1 MKSRILI
8 LAGLV
13 CCVLAPALSQT
24 LVKENNRWS
33 NLVEV
38 STNVFTFHFQKI
50 SGDTL
55 INGKTFKKL
64 MGATSPDAPGWS
76 YEAALGETVPGK
88 VTIIKA
94 GSKDE
99 HLLYDFTLAVNDN
112 FTGYYNN
119 CQYTMKLNAIEDIWL
134 MNGESRKQFQF
145 SGTGASG
152 FFTENW
158 IAEIGSDNGLTSAG
172 IYSCTAVTDTA
183 PTLNCFTEDNIVKVY
198 NNADYPCVETVGT
211 SEKKTEAGSAFIS
224 PNPVHESARFEVNGA
239 NNRNLELLVFDTR
252 GKEVS
257 RIHSDTNI
265 LVFKRKELK
274 SGLYYYSIYSETKLI
289 ASGKFIIE

>member
-13 CCVLAPALSQT
+13 LCVVAPALSQT

-38 STNVFTFHFQKI
+38 SPNTFTFHFQKI

-64 MGATSPDAPGWS
+64 MGATSPEAAGWS
-76 YEAALGETVPGK
+76 YEAALGETVTGK

-94 GSKDE
+94 GSTDE
-99 HLLYDFTLAVNDN
+99 HLLYDFTLTVNDD

-119 CQYTMKLNAIEDIWL
+119 CQYTMKLNAIEDIWM
-134 MNGESRKQFQF
+134 MNGEKRKQFQF

-152 FFTENW
+152 YFTENW

-172 IYSCTAVTDTA
+172 IYSCTAITDTA

-211 SEKKTEAGSAFIS
+211 TEKKTEVGSAIIS
-224 PNPVHESARFEVNGA
+224 PNPVHESARFEIEGYKNK
-239 NNRNLELLVFDTR
+239 NLELSVFDAR

-257 RIHSDTNI
+257 NIHSDTNI
-265 LVFKRKELK
+265 LIFNRKGLK
-274 SGLYYYSIYSETKLI
+274 SGLYYYSINSETKLI
-289 ASGKFIIE
+289 ASGKFIID

>member
-1 MKSRILI
+1 M
-8 LAGLV
+8 
-13 CCVLAPALSQT
+13 APALSQT

-38 STNVFTFHFQKI
+38 STNTFTFHFQKI

-55 INGKTFKKL
+55 INGKIFKKL
-64 MGATSPDAPGWS
+64 LGASSPEAAGWK
-76 YEAALGETVPGK
+76 YEAALSETVPGK
-88 VTIIKA
+88 VTIIHA
-94 GSKDE
+94 GSADE
-99 HLLYDFTLAVNDN
+99 RLLYDFTLTVNDN
-112 FTGYYNN
+112 FTGYYKN
-119 CQYTMKLNAIEDIWL
+119 CEYTMKLNAVEDIWL
-134 MNGESRKQFQF
+134 MNGEKRKQFQF
-145 SGTGASG
+145 SGNGASG

-198 NNADYPCVETVGT
+198 NNADYPCVETVGI
-211 SEKKTEAGSAFIS
+211 SEKKTKNGSALIS
-224 PNPVHESARFEVNGA
+224 PNPVHESACFEVNGTY
-239 NNRNLELLVFDTR
+239 NKDLELLVFDTR
-252 GKEVS
+252 GKKVS

-265 LVFKRKELK
+265 LVFNRKELK
-274 SGLYYYSIYSETKLI
+274 PGLYYYAINSETKLV

>member
-13 CCVLAPALSQT
+13 WCVVAPALSQT

-38 STNVFTFHFQKI
+38 STNTFTFHFQKI
-50 SGDTL
+50 SGDTI
-55 INGKTFKKL
+55 INGKTYKKL
-64 MGATSPDAPGWS
+64 LGATSPDAPGWK
-76 YEAALGETVPGK
+76 YEAALSETVPGK

-94 GSKDE
+94 GSADE

-119 CQYTMKLNAIEDIWL
+119 CQYTMKLNAIENIWL

-152 FFTENW
+152 YFTENW

-172 IYSCTAVTDTA
+172 IYSCTAVGDTA

-211 SEKKTEAGSAFIS
+211 PEKKTEPGSVSIS
-224 PNPVHESARFEVNGA
+224 PNPVHESARFEVKGA
-239 NNRNLELLVFDTR
+239 FNKNLDLLVFDAH

-257 RIHSDTNI
+257 KIHSDTNI
-265 LVFKRKELK
+265 LVFKREELK
-274 SGLYYYSIYSETKLI
+274 PGLYYYSVNSGTKLV

>member
-13 CCVLAPALSQT
+13 LCVMAPALSQT

-38 STNVFTFHFQKI
+38 SPNTFTFHFQKI

-64 MGATSPDAPGWS
+64 MGATSPEAAGWS
-76 YEAALGETVPGK
+76 YEAALGETVTGK

-94 GSKDE
+94 GSTDE
-99 HLLYDFTLAVNDN
+99 HLLYDFTLTVNDD

-119 CQYTMKLNAIEDIWL
+119 CQYTMKLNAIEDIWM
-134 MNGESRKQFQF
+134 MNGEKRKQFQF

-152 FFTENW
+152 YFTENW

-172 IYSCTAVTDTA
+172 IYSCTAITDTA

-211 SEKKTEAGSAFIS
+211 TEKKTEVGSAIIS
-224 PNPVHESARFEVNGA
+224 PNPVHESARFEIEGYKNK
-239 NNRNLELLVFDTR
+239 NLELSVFDAR

-257 RIHSDTNI
+257 NIHSDTNI
-265 LVFKRKELK
+265 LIFNRKGLK
-274 SGLYYYSIYSETKLI
+274 SGLYYYSINSETKLI
-289 ASGKFIIE
+289 ASGKFIID